1 LARGSFKHS
10 RIYFITLCMFQSWCF
25 HLCTIIKCLPA
36 ARPNSPRRKCVT
48 KCPTGRKAALRP
60 LTCSKLYTRIDT
72 RTQTHVHVPQYLL
85 ERIATPRNVHFTTAW
100 DQIRGGVGR
109 RRWHRISQCDQEWK
123 LKKVMANV
131 VTKQMTT
138 KMQSKYRVAKELR
151 RARVETHTKPI
162 PAGFRSQWARRICG
176 SWTCEWNSSS
186 RGSDKRHLR

>member
-1 LARGSFKHS
+1 
-10 RIYFITLCMFQSWCF
+10 
-25 HLCTIIKCLPA
+25 
-36 ARPNSPRRKCVT
+36 
-48 KCPTGRKAALRP
+48 
-60 LTCSKLYTRIDT
+60 
-72 RTQTHVHVPQYLL
+72 LL

-151 RARVETHTKPI
+151 RSEGRNPYLRVFGDNGHVEYVVLGRANGTRV
-162 PAGFRSQWARRICG
+162 AGAVIND
-176 SWTCEWNSSS
+176 T
-186 RGSDKRHLR
+186 